1 MPLQAFLFDVDGTL
15 LDTNTAHVN
24 AWHRALLTMGHVVPL
39 DVIAPEIGKGGDKL
53 VPSVLG
59 EELERRQGEEIR
71 EAETK
76 EFLAIA
82 ERTRFVTFE
91 GTFELLD
98 ALRARGVTTCLA
110 TSSKREQF
118 DAMTKGSGIDLASHV
133 DHIVTKKEWMESK
146 PAPDI
151 VAAAVRAVG
160 VPAERCVMVG
170 DTPHDGEASRRAGVS
185 FIGLLCG
192 GNPADRLKQAG
203 ASRIYRWPSE
213 LLRELEQILR

>member
-24 AWHRALLTMGHVVPL
+24 AWHRTLLARGHDVPL

-59 EELERRQGEEIR
+59 DEVEAKEGDQIR
-71 EAETK
+71 EAEK
-76 EFLAIA
+76 EEFLAIA
-82 ERTRFVTFE
+82 RRTRFITFD
-91 GTFELLD
+91 GVFELLD
-98 ALRARGVTTCLA
+98 ALRARGVKTCLA

-118 DAMTKGSGIDLASHV
+118 DAMTKGSDIDLVSHV
-133 DHIVTKKEWMESK
+133 DHVVTKEKGMESK
-146 PAPDI
+146 PAPDL
-151 VAAAVRAVG
+151 VAAAVKAVG
-160 VPAERCVMVG
+160 VSADRCVMIG

-185 FIGLLCG
+185 FIGVLCG

-203 ASRIYRWPSE
+203 AQRIYRWPSDILKE
-213 LLRELEQILR
+213 LDTLLR